1 MPVRIQIHLIGVVSI
16 WISIMSFI
24 MLNRA
29 IEFVATSNVMVID
42 PIFYIGFTNKAAA
55 IAIIFGP
62 IFFFLMRIFKRTSI
76 WDLFIGVLVVATF
89 AIALR
94 LGSCNLKLFENH
106 VYASGFDPSLDHRTQ
121 CAYFALLNFVITLPK
136 MMVLVLVFG
145 LMRSFLYRIFR
156 LQNSA

>member
-1 MPVRIQIHLIGVVSI
+1 MPMRIQIHLIDVVSI

-29 IEFVATSNVMVID
+29 IEFVSTSNVMVID
-42 PIFYIGFTNKAAA
+42 PIFYIGFTNKAAV
-55 IAIIFGP
+55 ISIIVGP
-62 IFFFLMRIFKRTSI
+62 IFFFVMRLFKRTSI
-76 WDLFIGVLVVATF
+76 WDLFIGVLAVATF

-94 LGSCNLKLFENH
+94 LGSCNLKLFDDH

-136 MMVLVLVFG
+136 MMALVLVLG
-145 LMRSFLYRIFR
+145 LMRSFLYRIFG